1 MKASPLS
8 KITTVNPATGQMLA
22 TYTPMSDADIG
33 GALDAATVAQRHWA
47 TETFEH
53 RAGIL
58 RSAAAELRHRSKAL
72 ALLVTREMGKPISES
87 EAEVE
92 KCAVGLEYYADHA
105 ESFLADEQ
113 VDTDADHSW
122 VSYEPVG
129 VVLAIM
135 PWNFPLWQVFRFA
148 APALMA
154 GNATLLKHSSNTTGT
169 AVECEDVLGAA
180 GLPPGLFTALIVA
193 DSDVPGVTE
202 RLISDARIGAVT
214 ITGSERAGSSV
225 GSIAGREVKKS
236 VLELGGSDP
245 FIVLAD
251 ADLPRVANLAARG
264 RFLNGGQSCISPKWF
279 IVDEAVAPAFTE
291 LLVECV
297 ANLAVGDPEDPT
309 TQVGP
314 LARSDLRDAIARQVD
329 SSVAAGATLLLGGA
343 PLTDRPGN
351 FYAPTILANVSAG
364 MAVYDEETFGPVATI
379 ITVKGAEEAVAVAN
393 DTPFGLGASVW
404 GTDVEAAIAVG
415 RGIRSGACFVN
426 ALVASDARM
435 PFGGTKRSGYGR
447 ELASAGIREFVNVRS
462 WWAMTKP
469 LDHAPA
475 SE

>member
-8 KITTVNPATGQMLA
+8 EITTVNPATGQALA
-22 TYTPMSDADIG
+22 TYAPKSDPDID
-33 GALDAATVAQRHWA
+33 GALDAATTAQRRWA
-47 TETFEH
+47 AQSFDH

-58 RSAAAELRHRSKAL
+58 RSAAAELRSRSRDL
-72 ALLVTREMGKPISES
+72 ALLVTREMGKPIRES

-105 ESFLADEQ
+105 EGFLADER
-113 VDTDADHSW
+113 VDTDADRSW

-154 GNATLLKHSSNTTGT
+154 GNAAMLKHSSNTTGT
-169 AVECEDVLGAA
+169 AVQCEDVLRAA
-180 GLPPGLFTALIVA
+180 GLPPGLFTTLIVA
-193 DSDVPGVTE
+193 DPDVPGVTE

-225 GSIAGREVKKS
+225 GSVAGREVKKS

-251 ADLPRVANLAARG
+251 ADLPRVAHLAARG
-264 RFLNGGQSCISPKWF
+264 RFLNGGQSCISPKRF
-279 IVDEAVAPAFTE
+279 IVDDAVAPVFTA
-291 LLVECV
+291 LLVDCV
-297 ANLAVGDPEDPT
+297 ANLAVGDPEDPG

-314 LARSDLRDAIARQVD
+314 LARSDLRDAVARQVD

-343 PLTDRPGN
+343 PLTDRPGY
-351 FYAPTILANVSAG
+351 FYAPTVLADVSAG

-379 ITVKGAEEAVAVAN
+379 ITVDGPHEAVAVAN

-404 GTDVEAAIAVG
+404 GTDVDAAIAVG
-415 RGIRSGACFVN
+415 RRIHSGACFVN

-462 WWAMTKP
+462 WWAMTTP